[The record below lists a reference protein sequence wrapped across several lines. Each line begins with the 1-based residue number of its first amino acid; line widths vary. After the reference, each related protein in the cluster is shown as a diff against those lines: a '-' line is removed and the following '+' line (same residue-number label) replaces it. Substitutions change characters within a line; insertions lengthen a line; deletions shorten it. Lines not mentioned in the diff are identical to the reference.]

1 MTKQQFMQ
9 IIGAHINA
17 ALEHGLPPDDVMIVL
32 ELHKLGVHKEWTEW
46 TDKQP
51 MIMHIKKPLP
61 PGQQ

>member
-17 ALEHGLPPDDVMIVL
+17 ALESGLQIDEVMIVL
-32 ELHKLGVHKEWTEW
+32 ELHKLGVYNAMLKKSE
-46 TDKQP
+46 QP
-51 MIMHIKKPLP
+51 IIMQIRKPLP